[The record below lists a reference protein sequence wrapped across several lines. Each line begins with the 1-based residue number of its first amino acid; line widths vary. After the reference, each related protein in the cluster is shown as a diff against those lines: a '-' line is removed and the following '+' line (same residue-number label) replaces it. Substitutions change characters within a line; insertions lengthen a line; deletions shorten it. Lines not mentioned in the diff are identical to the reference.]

1 MSEQFEVER
10 KYALAKNELAR
21 VKNRLAEL
29 GFVFVGTRD
38 QQDHFIPGTRKH
50 ELLRVRREG
59 SQHFA
64 LTFKERIVING
75 EKTRRESEPE
85 IHPIAAHLIV
95 EAASRELRSPL
106 PTLYKRRRDYKRS
119 WGGFV
124 AHVVL
129 DYVPELDPL
138 FSSYFMEVEIIV
150 EDAGE
155 VARAKQ
161 LVKKIAEKVLG
172 DKRKRCKLSYRRM
185 LFKTLKAR
193 KRFPKRW
200 FRLTGKKKGR
210 LDPRDTG
217 AVGISPTFKKMKQTK
232 KYQKKA
238 A

>member
-10 KYALAKNELAR
+10 KYALGKGDLAR
-21 VKNRLAEL
+21 VRKRLTEE
-29 GFVFVGTRD
+29 GFVFVGTRH
-38 QQDHFIPGTRKH
+38 QQDHFVPGTRKH

-59 SQHFA
+59 TQHFA
-64 LTFKERIVING
+64 LTFKERIVIDG

-95 EAASRELRSPL
+95 EAASRELRAPL
-106 PTLYKRRRDYKRS
+106 PTLYKKRRDFKRA

-129 DYVPELDPL
+129 DYVPELGEL

-155 VARAKQ
+155 VARAKK
-161 LVKKIAEKVLG
+161 LVKKIAERLLG
-172 DKRKRCKLSYRRM
+172 EKRKRNKLSYRRM

-200 FRLTGKKKGR
+200 SRLTGKKKGR

-217 AVGISPTFKKMKQTK
+217 AIGFSPTGQKVKQSK
-232 KYQKKA
+232 RSRKKA